1 MTIPK
6 AAGGRRL
13 KIVLLLV
20 LGVAGPFLLLP
31 YLAAAPAGTISPPKA
46 KLLLLAAE
54 YAWLLPV
61 LVLAG
66 WTQRNSGTGDVS
78 SGRTTVRLAMATYL
92 LFLIPVAGA
101 LAPGMY
107 QSDEGVYCF
116 QARCLQHGELFVRP
130 PASVPAAALRFN
142 NHVLYEGKWYGKY
155 PFGWPAVLLIGTVMH
170 LEWLINPLL
179 GLVLIWI
186 TYKIS
191 AEISPP
197 HEHGYSAILL
207 AFSAFFTLNV
217 LGTMSHVLSALLLA
231 GATLCYLR
239 HVATKRFSWLVGMLA
254 CVSASGLVRPFTA
267 ACMGIVLA
275 AAAALSLRREI
286 PKLVL
291 FIGWGMA
298 LGAVPIVATVATS
311 HELTG
316 SYLHNAYSVYTE
328 LYGIPAEISL
338 RAADLGRSLTRI
350 TPVRIAD
357 TVSVSF
363 PFIFLLAVYAL
374 WRGWRDPKMWL
385 LAGLVISVVAGYM
398 VHMTDSDSP
407 VGERYYFEAYFA
419 VAVLAG
425 AGWAQLT
432 RDIRWS
438 AWFSRAA
445 GIALCVVAAADM
457 AVCTVWEA
465 NLRWPTREITKAA
478 AHPPFQKGLV
488 FLVDSNRFAPRDC
501 NVNRPDGEVL
511 YLLDT
516 GVQDREETAARLGYR
531 NWAVLRYD
539 DAEKMARWELH
550 QPGQPED

>member
-1 MTIPK
+1 
-6 AAGGRRL
+6 
-13 KIVLLLV
+13 
-20 LGVAGPFLLLP
+20 
-31 YLAAAPAGTISPPKA
+31 
-46 KLLLLAAE
+46 
-54 YAWLLPV
+54 
-61 LVLAG
+61 
-66 WTQRNSGTGDVS
+66 
-78 SGRTTVRLAMATYL
+78 
-92 LFLIPVAGA
+92 
-101 LAPGMY
+101 
-107 QSDEGVYCF
+107 
-116 QARCLQHGELFVRP
+116 
-130 PASVPAAALRFN
+130 
-142 NHVLYEGKWYGKY
+142 
-155 PFGWPAVLLIGTVMH
+155 
-170 LEWLINPLL
+170 
-179 GLVLIWI
+179 
-186 TYKIS
+186 
-191 AEISPP
+191 
-197 HEHGYSAILL
+197 
-207 AFSAFFTLNV
+207 
-217 LGTMSHVLSALLLA
+217 
-231 GATLCYLR
+231 
-239 HVATKRFSWLVGMLA
+239 
-254 CVSASGLVRPFTA
+254 
-267 ACMGIVLA
+267 
-275 AAAALSLRREI
+275 
-286 PKLVL
+286 
-291 FIGWGMA
+291 MA

>member
-1 MTIPK
+1 MTIPN

-66 WTQRNSGTGDVS
+66 WTQRNGGTGDVS

-130 PASVPAAALRFN
+130 PSSVPAAALRFN
-142 NHVLYEGKWYGKY
+142 NHVQYEGKLYGKY
-155 PFGWPAVLLIGTVMH
+155 PFGWPAVLLIGTLTH

-179 GLVLIWI
+179 GLALIWI

-197 HEHGYSAILL
+197 HEPGYSALL
-207 AFSAFFTLNV
+207 LSFSAFFTLNT
-217 LGTMSHVLSALLLA
+217 LGTMSHVLCALLLA
-231 GATLCYLR
+231 VATLCYLR
-239 HVATKRFSWLVGMLA
+239 YVATQRFSWLVGMLA
-254 CVSASGLVRPFTA
+254 CVSGSALVRPFTA
-267 ACMGIVLA
+267 ACMGMVLA
-275 AAAALSLRREI
+275 VAAVWSLRREI
-286 PKLVL
+286 PRLFL
-291 FIGWGMA
+291 FIGCGMA
-298 LGAVPIVATVATS
+298 LGAVAIGATAAIN

-316 SYLHNAYSVYTE
+316 SYLRNAYSVYSETT
-328 LYGIPAEISL
+328 GIGSDISL
-338 RAADLGRSLTRI
+338 RAADLARSLTRI

-363 PFIFLLAVYAL
+363 PFIFVLAMYAL
-374 WRGWRDPKMWL
+374 WRGRRDPMRWL
-385 LAGLVISVVAGYM
+385 LAAMVVSPIAGYM
-398 VHMTDSDSP
+398 VEMLDSDSP
-407 VGERYYFEAYFA
+407 IGERYYFEAYFA
-419 VAVLAG
+419 AAVLAG

-432 RDIRWS
+432 RDCRWS
-438 AWFSRAA
+438 ASFSRAA
-445 GIALCVVAAADM
+445 GIALCFVAAADT

-465 NLRWPTREITKAA
+465 KLRWPTRQITRAA
-478 AHPPFQKGLV
+478 ADPPFQKGLV
-488 FLVDSNRFAPRDC
+488 FLVGTNRYSPQDC
-501 NVNRPDGEVL
+501 NVNRPESEVL

-516 GVQDREETAARLGYR
+516 GVRDREETAARLGYR
-531 NWAVLRYD
+531 NWAVLTYD
-539 DAEKMARWELH
+539 DKEKLAKWEVPAR
-550 QPGQPED
+550 